1 MENPIILNARLK
13 MKRAAITESD
23 NKLKELEAKKQ
34 TVLRAADDAET
45 EEDLNKAADDSES
58 VDKQIADIKADV
70 EKLKSEVSDI
80 EDSLNES
87 NAPDP
92 ESAPDPETNSKKGG
106 ETRMKTVIESAKKDD
121 EQTRAIFDF
130 VKSNGQKRDGL
141 VTSDLGALVPKD
153 IIYVPERETE
163 TKYDLTQLI
172 KNQAVTKASGTYQ
185 VLESTDEALHTVE
198 ELVDNPELGKPTV
211 RAVDWKLATYRGQI
225 TYSEEDL
232 QDVADFKNIIGEQLS
247 QIVANTKNSAVAGV
261 LKKATAKSVADVD
274 GLKDII
280 NVDLDP
286 AYDKVIVASQSAYN
300 FLDKLKDANGQ
311 YLLHADVTSPTG
323 LVILGMPITIV
334 KDTLLGV
341 QGGSVA
347 FVGDAQRF
355 ARFFDRI
362 GVTVDFAIDA
372 KYGRGLYAAVRF
384 DVEIADPNA
393 GFFVTFAASAPA
405 GE

>member
-34 TVLRAADDAET
+34 TILRAADDAEN
-45 EEDLNKAADDSES
+45 EDELNKAATDSED
-58 VDKQIADIKADV
+58 VDKQITDIKADV
-70 EKLKSEVSDI
+70 EKLKSEVADI
-80 EDSLNES
+80 ESSLND
-87 NAPDP
+87 NNDP
-92 ESAPDPETNSKKGG
+92 EPEPETNSKKGG
-106 ETRMKTVIESAKKDD
+106 ETRMKTIIEPAKKDE
-121 EQTRAIFDF
+121 EQARAIFDF

-141 VTSDLGALVPKD
+141 LTSDLGALVPKD

-163 TKYDLTQLI
+163 TKYDLTKVI
-172 KNQAVTKASGTYQ
+172 KNQAVTKAAGTYQ
-185 VLESTDEALHTVE
+185 VLESTDEALHTVA
-198 ELVDNPELGKPTV
+198 ELEANPELGKPAV
-211 RAVDWKLATYRGQI
+211 RAVNWKLATYRGQI

-247 QIVANTKNSAVAGV
+247 QIVANTKNAAVATV
-261 LKKATAKSVADVD
+261 LKTATAKAVSDVD
-274 GLKDII
+274 GLKNII

-341 QGGSVA
+341 QGSSVA
-347 FVGDAQRF
+347 FIGDAQRF
-355 ARFFDRI
+355 ARLFDRI

-384 DVEIADPNA
+384 DVEITDPKA
-393 GFFVTFAASAPA
+393 GFFVTFGATAPA